1 MNSCGAKAVFQAAL
15 TKWKFTILLLQWI
28 INKAWNEITNKY
40 QLIINP
46 ACPKLFWGLVKMTLM
61 LVTSHVHAG
70 YSLHEGQATKLTF
83 LHHEIPQHTD
93 LLLWLLIITVY
104 TKYGD
109 KSNER
114 VHGIRPHVSVT
125 KTQTLKTQ
133 TWDPEKLRPLKNSDP
148 RFNIFQLLKMPA
160 WEARAVSLSLSY
172 PQNN

>member
-83 LHHEIPQHTD
+83 FAPWNSTTYIS
-93 LLLWLLIITVY
+93 IIMT
-104 TKYGD
+104 
-109 KSNER
+109 
-114 VHGIRPHVSVT
+114 
-125 KTQTLKTQ
+125 
-133 TWDPEKLRPLKNSDP
+133 
-148 RFNIFQLLKMPA
+148 FNYYCIYKM
-160 WEARAVSLSLSY
+160 WW
-172 PQNN
+172 QK